1 MERHRESK
9 ACVQLPLD
17 DVPVQQA
24 VVRQHWHQG
33 ETLAAY
39 EHSASRGALAPER
52 ASPLAAV
59 VALIL
64 RSARRRM
71 VSGGVQAQARR
82 AHGSELSWRRTA
94 PLGLRSRAAPGA
106 HHVALV
112 HPYILVVLEVGQAT
126 HRKVNA
132 HAFSALLCDG
142 VQLWASISQCA
153 HSATQRRSSDRTVRA
168 RTRFRL
174 RRSWQRPRSS
184 VRLETLLPRAAASL
198 RRSSSRYSV
207 SSAMTNSRSAARSST
222 LSSARRADRVETTSG
237 SPARKRRKT
246 LATVLRCKHSSAA
259 TSCWQWP

>member
-1 MERHRESK
+1 MLRAQAQLEASAAAADEPLDRDDMGGPPRGFTFFGTGSSLQCFKCKTVLRRPGTVERHRESK
-9 ACVQLPLD
+9 ACVQPPLD
-17 DVPVQQA
+17 VVPVQQA

-33 ETLAAY
+33 ETLAEH

-64 RSARRRM
+64 RSVRRRM

-153 HSATQRRSSDRTVRA
+153 HSATQRRSSDRTARA
-168 RTRFRL
+168 RTRLRL
-174 RRSWQRPRSS
+174 RRSWQRPR
-184 VRLETLLPRAAASL
+184 R
-198 RRSSSRYSV
+198 
-207 SSAMTNSRSAARSST
+207 
-222 LSSARRADRVETTSG
+222 SG
-237 SPARKRRKT
+237 S
-246 LATVLRCKHSSAA
+246 L
-259 TSCWQWP
+259 WPTR